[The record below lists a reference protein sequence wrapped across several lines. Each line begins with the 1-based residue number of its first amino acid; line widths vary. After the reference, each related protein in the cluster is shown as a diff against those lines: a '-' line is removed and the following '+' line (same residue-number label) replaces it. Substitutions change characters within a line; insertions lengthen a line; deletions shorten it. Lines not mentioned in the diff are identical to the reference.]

1 MERMYSA
8 VFPDDME
15 TAGFPAPSDTEC
27 IVELTAEALAQHN
40 SKTLTE
46 LQDVRP
52 LDSQSEK
59 SLTARRH
66 LSSQD
71 TFVDEPLPHF
81 DDSNGSSEDVDAVAD
96 TEDEAARAL
105 VGATPKAV
113 VRDLKAALRAAL
125 RAFLYAYGAKAF
137 TALLLAARKW
147 SSFRSGAT
155 GALRQLVET
164 DTLRFGAFVGSLVGA
179 FRVTEIAARIARG
192 TKDQT
197 NLAIAGAVSGL
208 TLLVDSKARRTTVS
222 LYIFMRM
229 LDVVGRHLTAA
240 KVLPAWKYST
250 EWIFALSNAAI
261 MYGVVI
267 QPVTVA
273 KGYYNWMLSTAGLT
287 DFGLEHTFRERLLDV
302 VDANGVPIPFRACQ
316 PHYHAESCIGH
327 SAKEWVGGI
336 GRTARVYFP
345 VHFLPALIFKLQQ
358 LRASPVASVTT
369 LTLAALRSCVFL
381 TSYQTVVKLV
391 MCAIRNTWH
400 RDFHMTG
407 WSSGFIAGWTLLLE
421 SPKRRSELTL
431 YCGLRGMEIV
441 WRLLKLK
448 GLVRYVQHSEV
459 ALFSLSMALIMSSPP
474 AHVKPT
480 YLRLLRFLFGQN
492 AI

>member
-15 TAGFPAPSDTEC
+15 AAASPVPNDPEN
-27 IVELTAEALAQHN
+27 VVKLTAEALAQHN
-40 SKTLTE
+40 SKTLAALHDSLLERLDT
-46 LQDVRP
+46 RP
-52 LDSQSEK
+52 LDSDSVSEK
-59 SLTARRH
+59 ALTVRKH

-81 DDSNGSSEDVDAVAD
+81 DDSNGSNDDNDTVAAAG
-96 TEDEAARAL
+96 TEDKADNATQAA
-105 VGATPKAV
+105 VKVTPKDV
-113 VRDLKAALRAAL
+113 VRDLKSALRAAL

-137 TALLLAARKW
+137 TALLMAARKW
-147 SSFRSGAT
+147 DSFRSGAA
-155 GALRQLVET
+155 GALRQLVQT
-164 DTLRFGAFVGSLVGA
+164 DTLRFGAFVGSLVGV
-179 FRVTEIAARIARG
+179 FRVAEIVARVARG

-240 KVLPAWKYST
+240 KVLPSWKYST

-273 KGYYNWMLSTAGLT
+273 KGYYNWIVATAGLT
-287 DFGLEHTFRERLLDV
+287 DFGLEYTFRERLLNV
-302 VDANGVPIPFRACQ
+302 VDTNGVPIPFRTCQ

-358 LRASPVASVTT
+358 LRATPVASVTT

-381 TSYQTVVKLV
+381 TSYQTDDILAV
-391 MCAIRNTWH
+391 IY
-400 RDFHMTG
+400 
-407 WSSGFIAGWTLLLE
+407 FIAGWTLLLE

-441 WRLLKLK
+441 WRLLKIK
-448 GLVRYVQHSEV
+448 GLVRYIKHSEV